1 MATDKRERQRANR
14 AEKQAQEAK
23 VARRQKIFTRGR
35 RILIWVL
42 VIVAILLVSSWL
54 AGGGGDSESLGT
66 LLT

>member
-23 VARRQKIFTRGR
+23 VARRQKIITRGR

-54 AGGGGDSESLGT
+54 AGGGADSESLGT
-66 LLT
+66 FLI

>member
-23 VARRQKIFTRGR
+23 VARRQKIITRGR

-66 LLT
+66 FLT